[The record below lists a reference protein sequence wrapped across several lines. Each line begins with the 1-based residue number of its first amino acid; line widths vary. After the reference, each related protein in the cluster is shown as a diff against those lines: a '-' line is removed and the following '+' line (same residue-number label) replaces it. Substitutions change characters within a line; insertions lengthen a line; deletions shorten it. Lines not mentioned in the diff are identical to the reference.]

1 MKKEYLVC
9 VDSDGCAMD
18 TMRIKHTRCFGPCL
32 VREWQLQE
40 WEQDILDRWNQI
52 NLYSI
57 TRGVN
62 RFRGLLIM
70 LGEIHEKYRKIEGLS
85 AYKEWVEQS
94 DELSNDSLRKAVP
107 SDCTE
112 RALRWSESVNAAIRQ
127 LPPLHP
133 FSLVES
139 ALRYMHHHADI
150 VIVSGANREAVI
162 AEWESHGLMEYVDAV
177 MTQDSGS
184 KSACIAKMLDSGYV
198 SARTLMCGDAPGDEL
213 AARKNGVCF
222 YPIMVGREEESWRD
236 LMDFGFSKFLSGD
249 YTDYGRNKTRLF
261 YQNLGAEGEV
271 IW

>member
-32 VREWQLQE
+32 VREWQLRE
-40 WEQDILDRWNQI
+40 WEAEILDRWNRI

-62 RFRGLLIM
+62 RFRGLLI
-70 LGEIHEKYRKIEGLS
+70 LLQEIHEKYSEIEGL
-85 AYKEWVEQS
+85 KEYESWVEQS
-94 DELSNDSLRKAVP
+94 DELSDASLKQDISSV
-107 SDCTE
+107 CME
-112 RALRWSESVNAAIRQ
+112 KALRWSKSVNAAIRQ

-133 FSLVES
+133 FGLVES

-150 VIVSGANREAVI
+150 VIVSGANREAVV
-162 AEWESHGLMEYVDAV
+162 AEWENHGLMPYVDAV

-184 KSACIAKMLDSGYV
+184 KSTCIAKMLDSDY
-198 SARTLMCGDAPGDEL
+198 SPTRTLMCGDAPGDER
-213 AARKNGVCF
+213 AARENGVYF
-222 YPIMVGREEESWRD
+222 FPILVGREEESWRD
-236 LMDFGFSKFLSGD
+236 LMDTGLPKFLSGD
-249 YTDYGRNKTRLF
+249 YDKYGRNRTRLF
-261 YQNLGAEGEV
+261 YQNLGAEGEM